1 MIQDYMLF
9 LFTHHIVFTGYAWG
23 VWGLLACS
31 LLSTPFLSFS
41 STLALTSALPC
52 VIVIGSLVGSPVGV
66 GEFEVNSLQMMNIA
80 KVLWLWFKHSLVTTK
95 SLECL

>member
-1 MIQDYMLF
+1 MLF

-41 STLALTSALPC
+41 STLALTSALPW

-66 GEFEVNSLQMMNIA
+66 GEFEVNSGYFSLLMVIIYW
-80 KVLWLWFKHSLVTTK
+80 WLVYL
-95 SLECL
+95 LPLLGQ